1 MAGKTSAK
9 RYSQAVFDIALETKE
24 LERWQSDLSRIVSI
38 VEDADF
44 MALIKSP
51 GVYFADKARLVSAQ
65 LEGVNPLALNLAY
78 MLIVKGRLNIIGEIA
93 DEYQRLVDNYRGV
106 ERAEVITAIS
116 LDDEDILKL
125 AENLSAITGKKV
137 IAKAEVNPDLLGGFV
152 ARINGKLLDGST
164 RSRLMALKKDIAGA
178 GM

>member
-1 MAGKTSAK
+1 MAGKTSVK

-24 LERWQSDLSRIVSI
+24 LERWQSDLSRIASA

-44 MALIKSP
+44 MALLESP
-51 GVYFADKARLVSAQ
+51 AVYFADKARLVKAQ

-78 MLIVKGRLNIIGEIA
+78 MLIVRGRLNMIGDIA
-93 DEYQRLVDNYRGV
+93 DEYQRLVDNYRGI

-116 LDDEDILKL
+116 LDDEDMMKL
-125 AENLSAITGKKV
+125 AENLGVIAGKKV
-137 IAKAEVNPDLLGGFV
+137 IVKTKVNPDLLGGVV
-152 ARINGKLLDGST
+152 ARIGGKLLDGST
-164 RSRLMALKKDIAGA
+164 RSRLMALKRDIAGA

>member
-1 MAGKTSAK
+1 MVGKTSAK
-9 RYSQAVFDIALETKE
+9 RYSQTVFEIALETKE
-24 LERWQSDLSRIVSI
+24 LERWQSDLSRIVSA

-44 MALIKSP
+44 VALLESP
-51 GVYFADKARLVSAQ
+51 GGHFADKARLISAQ
-65 LEGVNPLALNLAY
+65 LEGVNPLALNLVY
-78 MLIVKGRLNIIGEIA
+78 LLVVKGRLNIIGDIA
-93 DEYQRLVDNYRGV
+93 DEYQRRLDNYHGI

-125 AENLSAITGKKV
+125 AENLGVIAGKKV
-137 IAKAEVNPDLLGGFV
+137 IVKAEVNPDLLGGVV